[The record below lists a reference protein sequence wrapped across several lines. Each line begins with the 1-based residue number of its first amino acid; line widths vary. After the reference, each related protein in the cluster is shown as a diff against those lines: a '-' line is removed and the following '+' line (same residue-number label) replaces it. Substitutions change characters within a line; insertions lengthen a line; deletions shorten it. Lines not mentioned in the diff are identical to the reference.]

1 MRQTMQWLAAMWMF
15 GVSPLCAESAAQAV
29 LDLRSDDKASGPVIV
44 VRSAAQAREDQ
55 KPRTEKATYLG
66 VVVDPADA
74 TLRKHLKLIGETGL
88 VVGFVEADSPAARAG
103 LQVQDVLTMLNDQI
117 LVNGDQLRVLTKMHK
132 PGQKVELSF
141 VREGTPMKVPV
152 ELAEKEIKTA
162 TVESQARAAYNS
174 AMAVMQ
180 PGLTISRTVE
190 RDRAGKASRTSITV
204 VRGEHSLQYLIADGE
219 EHLTVTDARTGKTVF
234 SGPVTTEEQREALP
248 PEIRGKLKEIRMW
261 RTRPELL
268 MIMTRG
274 HKSAEEPTPEKNE
287 GKPEDSA
294 AQEKNTEKQ
303 QENERQQGDEKSQE

>member
-1 MRQTMQWLAAMWMF
+1 MWMI

-29 LDLRSDDKASGPVIV
+29 RNLSPDDNASGPVIV
-44 VRSAAQAREDQ
+44 VRSAAQTGEDQ
-55 KPRTEKATYLG
+55 EPRTEKATYLG

-74 TLRKHLKLIGETGL
+74 TLRKHLRLIGETGL

-117 LVNGDQLRVLTKMHK
+117 LVNGDQLRVLTRMHK
-132 PGQKVELSF
+132 PGQKLELSF

-190 RDRAGKASRTSITV
+190 KDRAGKASRTTITV

-219 EHLTVTDARTGKTVF
+219 EYLTVTDARTSKTLF

-248 PEIRGKLKEIRMW
+248 PEIKGQFNEIRAW
-261 RTRPELL
+261 RMRPELL
-268 MIMTRG
+268 MIRARG
-274 HKSAEEPTPEKNE
+274 HASAERTPEKTGE
-287 GKPEDSA
+287 KEQKDDAP
-294 AQEKNTEKQ
+294 QENDAEKQ
-303 QENERQQGDEKSQE
+303 QENNKGQE